1 MTATDLILLAI
12 IIIALITGWIRGL
25 VHQIGTVAGIIL
37 GIIVCR
43 IWGGEAADYFV
54 GKGAEHA
61 DVARVCVYAVIF
73 IAVFLSCNLIARLAS
88 SILKAVK
95 LKILDRTAGAL
106 MRAFLWLLF
115 TSLALNIYLN
125 VCPQDRS
132 RFEVADK
139 PWRALTVELAPKLLG
154 YLTT

>member
-1 MTATDLILLAI
+1 M
-12 IIIALITGWIRGL
+12 
-25 VHQIGTVAGIIL
+25 AGIIL

-61 DVARVCVYAVIF
+61 DVARACVYAVIF